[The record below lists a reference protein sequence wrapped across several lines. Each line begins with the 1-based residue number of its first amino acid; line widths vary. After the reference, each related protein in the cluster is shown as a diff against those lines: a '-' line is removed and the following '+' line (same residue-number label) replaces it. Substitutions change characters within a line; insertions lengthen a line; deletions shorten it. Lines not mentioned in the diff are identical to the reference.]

1 MSRIGRKPINIP
13 AGVTASIAD
22 GVITVKGPKGS
33 LDFKYNPAM
42 TVEVKGDVIEVTRPD
57 DTKRKPLTSR
67 PYKNT
72 YPQYGY
78 RCYRGLQEDS

>member
-13 AGVTASIAD
+13 AGVTASVD
-22 GVITVKGPKGS
+22 NGVITVKGPKGT
-33 LDFKYNPAM
+33 LDFKFNPAM
-42 TVEVKGDVIEVTRPD
+42 TVEIKGDVIEVTRPND
-57 DTKRKPLTSR
+57 DKGKPFTSR

-78 RCYRGLQEDS
+78 RCY